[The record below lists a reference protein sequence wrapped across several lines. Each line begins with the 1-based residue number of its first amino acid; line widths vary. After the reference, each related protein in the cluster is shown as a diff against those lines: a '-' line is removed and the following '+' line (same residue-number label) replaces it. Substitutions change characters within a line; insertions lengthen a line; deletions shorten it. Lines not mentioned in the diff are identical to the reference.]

1 MSKVIGVFSNKGGVG
16 KTTTAINLAS
26 ALNEF
31 GRIVVLVDTDI
42 TSPNLGMY
50 LGTHNNPISLNH
62 VIKGEAN
69 IYDAAYLHESGI
81 FIVIGSI
88 NPGHSIVDYNKINE
102 QLQKLKEKFEMIVV
116 DSAPGQDKESLQAL
130 SAVDSMVI
138 VTTPELAAVTDALRT
153 ITIGKQIGK
162 NVVGAVVTRA
172 HSHDYEMSR
181 ENIEAMLGV
190 PVLAVIPEDKN
201 VPLSA
206 RVKSPIVRS
215 NPDADAAVAYKK
227 LAAILLGSKY
237 ERYENRST
245 TIGNVLRGMSM
256 K

>member
-50 LGTHNNPISLNH
+50 LGNHNNPISLNH
-62 VIKGEAN
+62 VIKGEAS

-81 FIVIGSI
+81 FIIIGSI
-88 NPGHSIVDYNKINE
+88 NPVNTIIDYKKIDNE
-102 QLQKLKEKFEMIVV
+102 IKKLKEKFEMIVI
-116 DSAPGQDKESLQAL
+116 DSSPGQDNESLSAL
-130 SAVDSMVI
+130 ASVDSMLI

-153 ITIGKQIGK
+153 ITIGKQLGK
-162 NVVGAVVTRA
+162 NIIGAVVTRA
-172 HSHDYEMSR
+172 HGHDYEMSK

-190 PVLAVIPEDKN
+190 PVLTVIPEDKN

-206 RVKSPIVRS
+206 RVKSPLVRA
-215 NPDADAAVAYKK
+215 NPDSDASVAYKK
-227 LAAILLGSKY
+227 LAAIILGSKY
-237 ERYENRST
+237 ERFESKSGFGIFRSVNPN
-245 TIGNVLRGMSM
+245 G
-256 K
+256 